1 MTTALAVIQDAV
13 AVLGL
18 VLVLMTGA
26 PALICIDL
34 EVTAPTEPASSALAR
49 PATRW
54 KDVP

>member
-18 VLVLMTGA
+18 VLALMTGA
-26 PALICIDL
+26 PALICIDP
-34 EVTAPTEPASSALAR
+34 EVTAPTETASSDLSR
-49 PATRW
+49 PATRR